1 MHVIEQSL
9 NKSPIP
15 LDLEIWNM
23 ARKPD
28 LCRTAGEELLHC
40 FKYAKAV
47 SVPSRGF
54 ALHVDQ
60 MLTYLLQCFSGT
72 KDMELTFF
80 DGESLL

>member
-1 MHVIEQSL
+1 
-9 NKSPIP
+9 
-15 LDLEIWNM
+15 M

-40 FKYAKAV
+40 FKYAKA
-47 SVPSRGF
+47 
-54 ALHVDQ
+54 
-60 MLTYLLQCFSGT
+60 CFSGT